1 MIMLSA
7 VPICGWLW
15 GFAGAKG
22 TSKAWRRIGVPLV
35 VTIFAFIE
43 SGNLWVLLIFPLMF
57 SSLSVGY
64 GIPSK

>member
-1 MIMLSA
+1 MIKIFL
-7 VPICGWLW
+7 ILLCGFLW

-57 SSLSVGY
+57 SALSVGY